1 MDGSIIQYN
10 THLQQ
15 SLFKPE
21 TKFYGSIE
29 DLESGILCA
38 RKETLERDET
48 LEEKKNKAEELKAS
62 ALVAGTALSAGVTA
76 IVLPLVV

>member
-10 THLQQ
+10 TQLLQQ

-29 DLESGILCA
+29 DLELGILCA

-48 LEEKKNKAEELKAS
+48 LEKQTNAEEPKAS
-62 ALVAGTALSAGVTA
+62 ALVFKKR
-76 IVLPLVV
+76 